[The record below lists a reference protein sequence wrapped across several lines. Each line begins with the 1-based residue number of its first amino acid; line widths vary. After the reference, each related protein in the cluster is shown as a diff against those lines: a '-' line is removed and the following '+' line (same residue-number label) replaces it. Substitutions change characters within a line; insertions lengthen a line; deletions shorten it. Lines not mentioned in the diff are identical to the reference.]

1 MNGEKQPVRKYSSK
15 KARPGPGN
23 WGVKDGPNYR
33 SPVSRVFF
41 SFQKNERPFQTGGF
55 ELSKIYGKKQVVKN
69 VSLHAEGGEIV
80 GLLGPNGAGKTTTFS
95 MVTGFVSPTSGSIT
109 LDGEDFTKFPAY
121 QRARRGLVYLPQESS
136 IFRKLS
142 VEDNIRAVVETLG
155 LNRTEQED
163 LIEERLSELRLTS
176 LAKQKAYTLS
186 GGERR
191 RLEITRALVLKPK
204 FLLLDEPF
212 SGVDPISVS
221 EVTTIITELKAK
233 GMGIFLTDHNVR
245 ETLRAVDRAYLLY
258 EGSVLAHGSADFLLN
273 DPDTREKYLG
283 HDFQA

>member
-1 MNGEKQPVRKYSSK
+1 M
-15 KARPGPGN
+15 
-23 WGVKDGPNYR
+23 
-33 SPVSRVFF
+33 
-41 SFQKNERPFQTGGF
+41 SFLPKLEAS

>member
-1 MNGEKQPVRKYSSK
+1 MSVLPKLEAS
-15 KARPGPGN
+15 
-23 WGVKDGPNYR
+23 
-33 SPVSRVFF
+33 
-41 SFQKNERPFQTGGF
+41 

-155 LNRTEQED
+155 LNKTEQED

>member
-1 MNGEKQPVRKYSSK
+1 MSVLPKLEAS
-15 KARPGPGN
+15 
-23 WGVKDGPNYR
+23 
-33 SPVSRVFF
+33 
-41 SFQKNERPFQTGGF
+41 

-155 LNRTEQED
+155 LNKTEQED

-221 EVTTIITELKAK
+221 EVTTIITDLKAK

>member
-1 MNGEKQPVRKYSSK
+1 M
-15 KARPGPGN
+15 
-23 WGVKDGPNYR
+23 
-33 SPVSRVFF
+33 
-41 SFQKNERPFQTGGF
+41 SFLPKLEAS

-95 MVTGFVSPTSGSIT
+95 MVTGFVSPISGSIT
-109 LDGEDFTKFPAY
+109 LDGEDFTKFPAH

-155 LNRTEQED
+155 LNKTEQED